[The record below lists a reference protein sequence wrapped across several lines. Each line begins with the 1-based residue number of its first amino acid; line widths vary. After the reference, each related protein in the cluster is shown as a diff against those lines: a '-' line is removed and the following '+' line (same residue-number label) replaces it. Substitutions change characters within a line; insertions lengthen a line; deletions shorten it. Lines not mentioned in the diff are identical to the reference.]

1 MYIPKTY
8 RELDQDTIEQFIRSN
23 DFAMFISFDGERPVA
38 SHLLLEFQHGEGDT
52 LYING
57 HMARANEQ
65 WRTFNPEQE
74 VLAIFS
80 GPHTYISPRW
90 YDHVN
95 VPTWDYLSIHVY
107 GKPRLITDH
116 AELHAMLS
124 RLVDK
129 YEANSGAKPSYHL
142 ETLPEDFVERQ
153 MNAIVGFQMQ
163 VTRIDTSF
171 KLSQNRNERDY
182 DNIIK
187 ELYKRT
193 DDNSLGVAQAM
204 QKKRSK
210 LFGGG

>member
-1 MYIPKTY
+1 LI
-8 RELDQDTIEQFIRSN
+8 
-23 DFAMFISFDGERPVA
+23 
-38 SHLLLEFQHGEGDT
+38 LEFQHGEGDSIH
-52 LYING
+52 ING
-57 HMARANEQ
+57 HMAVANKQ

-95 VPTWDYLSIHVY
+95 VPTWNYLSIHVY
-107 GKPRLITDH
+107 GYPSLITDH

-129 YEANSGAKPSYHL
+129 YEANSGAIPTYRL
-142 ETLPEDFVERQ
+142 ETLPEDFVERE

-163 VTRIDTSF
+163 VTRLEASF
-171 KLSQNRNERDY
+171 KLSQNRNEQDY
-182 DNIIK
+182 DNIIT
-187 ELYKRT
+187 ELNRRT
-193 DDNSLGVAQAM
+193 DDNSLAVARAM

-210 LFGGG
+210 LFGAG